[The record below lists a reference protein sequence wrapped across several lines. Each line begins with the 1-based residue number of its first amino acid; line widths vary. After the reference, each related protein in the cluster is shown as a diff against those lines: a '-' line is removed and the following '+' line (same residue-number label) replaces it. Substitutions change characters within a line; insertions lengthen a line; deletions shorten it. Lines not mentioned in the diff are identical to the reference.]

1 MEHRS
6 SRSRRSCTAEALPT
20 TPSEFTAPMQPC
32 HPRTATLS
40 LGCPSFG
47 GQRAVGCHSTATVS
61 AHLPRRALWR
71 RRCLRHS
78 LSRSGHGRTG
88 AVCAGCPSFGG
99 QRTLGCHSTTT
110 VGVPRSFALGCAVE
124 HFRVGGFGLYASAPR
139 PHRPNPAFEPT
150 ATGKPASAAQLPR

>member
-1 MEHRS
+1 MRKSSHPQSSSSAKALLAAHREALAAVKS
-6 SRSRRSCTAEALPT
+6 LPRRS
-20 TPSEFTAPMQPC
+20 
-32 HPRTATLS
+32 ATLS

-61 AHLPRRALWR
+61 AHLPHRALWR
-71 RRCLRHS
+71 RRCLRQS
-78 LSRSGHGRTG
+78 PSQSGHGRTG

-99 QRTLGCHSTTT
+99 QRTLGCHSTTI
-110 VGVPRSFALGCAVE
+110 VGVPRSFALCCAVE
-124 HFRVGGFGLYASAPR
+124 RFRVRGFGLYASAPR